1 MRLSPTSVLKYETCP
16 QQYYLEEVLRIR
28 PVHTA
33 ANLVFGRVVHRV
45 VEQALRQMFAGQP
58 FDAGAQFAT
67 DWHTARAQGGIA
79 YSATQSPE
87 SLTATG
93 EALVTQF
100 MTRWPT
106 LGGFPALDRKNQPLL
121 EMKLE
126 VSVTAGLT
134 YVGRFDLVAQQ
145 ATGVLAALDVKTPSS
160 ATDPD

>member
-93 EALVTQF
+93 EMLVTQF
-100 MTRWPT
+100 MARWPT
-106 LGGFPALDRKNQPLL
+106 LGWFPALDHQNQPLL
-121 EMKLE
+121 ELKLE

-134 YVGRFDLVAQQ
+134 YVGRFDRFCCV
-145 ATGVLAALDVKTPSS
+145 S
-160 ATDPD
+160 